1 MLRLELSATPQCRSL
16 VNAPAGHSEGS
27 WGFGASVGERPRP
40 PAQSPQRPISRTSSW
55 GLSYNGAIGSPSP
68 RVPLH
73 CPQVDPARRVTW
85 AVVNLPLWRY
95 AVGVVRVHKAV
106 SWRRC
111 RQGIG
116 TERGVRELAKV
127 GPATPSQPGA
137 QGKNAMTSTPVRT
150 QDSQC
155 CQEQCCIQP
164 SHSETQA
171 TSRRGQCRGPV
182 PLVPRVRLWG
192 PALEILSPI

>member
-1 MLRLELSATPQCRSL
+1 MSVPGERPCRPQRGL
-16 VNAPAGHSEGS
+16 LGL
-27 WGFGASVGERPRP
+27 WGFGGRKAP
-40 PAQSPQRPISRTSSW
+40 TSSPVPTKTDIENQLL
-55 GLSYNGAIGSPSP
+55 GPVIQQIGAPSP